1 MKLNNI
7 ETVNKVGEQVVLKGW
22 VHTVRKMG
30 KIAFIDL
37 RDRSGIIQVVL
48 VPQELDEASQSLMAE
63 IKPEYVLEILGVVN
77 KRGEKQLN
85 KEMPTGEVEVLATSV
100 KILNESKT
108 PPFEIENELNQ
119 AGEEL
124 RFKYRYLDLRH
135 QRMLKN
141 IKTRHE
147 IVRLMREFFYAE
159 DFLEIETPFLSKS
172 TPEGAR
178 DFLVP
183 SRNYPGKFY
192 ALPQS
197 PQQYKQMLMV
207 AGMEKYFQ
215 IVRCFRDEDQRGDRQ
230 AEFTQLDME
239 MSFVE
244 QEEILSLVEKLV
256 TQIISKIKPEAKIS
270 FPRMAYKEAMEKY
283 NSDKPDIRKD
293 KNDPNEYA
301 FLWVTDFPMFE
312 YKEGDK
318 RWGATHHPFTA
329 MNSEDVQ
336 YLYEKKSVVSH
347 SKEELNH
354 PDLIFSNL
362 GKIRA
367 LQYDLVLNGS
377 EIAGGSIR
385 THDPKILQKV
395 FEELGHA
402 PEEIQAK
409 FGHLLE
415 AFKYGVPPHGGIAFG
430 LDRFVALL
438 CGETSI
444 REVMAFPKTSDN
456 RDPLMDSP
464 SGVSTEQLKELKIN
478 PKRNKSIN

>member
-1 MKLNNI
+1 MKINNR
-7 ETVNKVGEQVVLKGW
+7 ETINQVDQKVLLMGW
-22 VHTVRKMG
+22 VHVVRKMG
-30 KIAFIDL
+30 KIVFVDL
-37 RDRSGIIQVVL
+37 RDRSGLGQVVL
-48 VPQELDEASQSLMAE
+48 VPSELDERSAE
-63 IKPEYVLEILGVVN
+63 IIKDIKPEYVLAIEGRVQT
-77 KRGEKQLN
+77 RGAKQINQDLL
-85 KEMPTGEVEVLATSV
+85 TGTVEVLATSV
-100 KILNESKT
+100 TILAEAET
-108 PPFEIENELNQ
+108 PPFEIDNEDRQ
-119 AGEEL
+119 ANEEL
-124 RFKYRYLDLRH
+124 RLKYRYLDLRH
-135 QRMLKN
+135 ERMKKN
-141 IKTRHE
+141 IVTRHQ
-147 IVRLMREFFYAE
+147 IIRAMREFFYQN

-230 AEFTQLDME
+230 AEFTQLDVE

-244 QEEILSLVEKLV
+244 QEDILSLVEKLI
-256 TQIISKIKPEAKIS
+256 TQIMFKIKQEAKIT
-270 FPRMAYKEAMEKY
+270 FPRMTYKEAMEKY
-283 NSDKPDIRKD
+283 DSDKPDIRQD
-293 KNDPNEYA
+293 KNNPDEFA

-318 RWGATHHPFTA
+318 RWAATHHPFTA
-329 MNSEDVQ
+329 VNP
-336 YLYEKKSVVSH
+336 K
-347 SKEELNH
+347 
-354 PDLIFSNL
+354 DLPL
-362 GKIRA
+362 LEQKVLEPIRA
-367 LQYDLVLNGS
+367 WQYDLVLNGN

-385 THDPKILQKV
+385 THNPEILYKV
-395 FEELGHA
+395 FEVLGHSD
-402 PEEIQAK
+402 EEIKAK

-430 LDRFVALL
+430 LDRFVAIL

-444 REVMAFPKTSDN
+444 REAMAFPKTSDN

-464 SGVSTEQLKELKIN
+464 SEVDQEQLEELKLEL
-478 PKRNKSIN
+478 KKNK

>member
-7 ETVNKVGEQVVLKGW
+7 EIVNKVGKEVLLKGW
-22 VHTVRKMG
+22 VNTIRKMS
-30 KIAFIDL
+30 KMAFVDL
-37 RDRSGIIQVVL
+37 RDRSGIVQVVL
-48 VPQELDEASQSLMAE
+48 IPSELDEASQAIMNE
-63 IKPEYVLEILGVVN
+63 IKPEYVLEISGMVN
-77 KRGEKQLN
+77 KRGDKQIN
-85 KEMPTGEVEVLATSV
+85 PEMATGTVEVLAKSV
-100 KILNESKT
+100 KILNQAET
-108 PPFEIENELNQ
+108 PPFEIDNEERQ
-119 AGEEL
+119 ANEEL
-124 RFKYRYLDLRH
+124 RLKYRYLDLRH
-135 QRMLKN
+135 ARMQKN
-141 IKTRHE
+141 IKVRHAV
-147 IVRLMREFFYAE
+147 IRAIREFFYNQ

-230 AEFTQLDME
+230 AEFTQLDVE

-244 QEEILSLVEKLV
+244 QKDIMALVEKLIASV
-256 TQIISKIKPEAKIS
+256 MNSVRPGVKYFLAAMTYQ
-270 FPRMAYKEAMEKY
+270 EAMKKY
-283 NSDKPDIRKD
+283 QSDKPDLRKD
-293 KNDPNEYA
+293 KNNSNEFA
-301 FLWVTDFPMFE
+301 FVWVMDFPMFE

-318 RWGATHHPFTA
+318 RWGAVHHPFTA
-329 MNSEDVQ
+329 INPED
-336 YLYEKKSVVSH
+336 LP
-347 SKEELNH
+347 L
-354 PDLIFSNL
+354 L
-362 GKIRA
+362 GKKKLESIRA
-367 LQYDLVLNGS
+367 WQYDLVLNGN

-385 THDPKILQKV
+385 THDPKILRQV
-395 FEELGHA
+395 FEVLGHSDK
-402 PEEIQAK
+402 EIQAK

-430 LDRFVALL
+430 LDRLVAIL

-464 SGVSTEQLKELKIN
+464 SEVEKEQLDELGL
-478 PKRNKSIN
+478 SIKKK

>member
-7 ETVNKVGEQVVLKGW
+7 ETVNKVGQEVILKGW
-22 VHTVRKMG
+22 VNTVRKMG
-30 KIAFIDL
+30 KIVFVDL
-37 RDRSGIIQVVL
+37 RDRSGFVQVVL
-48 VPQELDEASQSLMAE
+48 VPSEITNGNEIELSS
-63 IKPEYVLEILGVVN
+63 IKPEYVLEITGIVN
-77 KRGEKQLN
+77 KRGEKQIN
-85 KEMPTGEVEVLATSV
+85 KELPTGEVEVLAKSV
-100 KILNESKT
+100 KILNTAET
-108 PPFEIENELNQ
+108 PPFEIVNEERQ
-119 AGEEL
+119 ANEEL
-124 RFKYRYLDLRH
+124 RLKYRYLDLRH
-135 QRMLKN
+135 ERMQKN
-141 IKTRHE
+141 IKVRHAV
-147 IVRLMREFFYAE
+147 IRVMREFFYDQ

-207 AGMEKYFQ
+207 AGLEKYFQ

-230 AEFTQLDME
+230 AEFTQLDVE
-239 MSFVE
+239 MSFVD
-244 QEEILSLVEKLV
+244 QEEILHLVEKLIIEV
-256 TQIISKIKPEAKIS
+256 MNRVKPAVGTQHVVSSQYIAP
-270 FPRMAYKEAMEKY
+270 FPRMTYEAAMKKYK
-283 NSDKPDIRKD
+283 SDKPDLRKD
-293 KNDPNEYA
+293 KNNPDEFA
-301 FLWVTDFPMFE
+301 FVWVTDFPMFE

-329 MNSEDVQ
+329 INPEDFK
-336 YLYEKKSVVSH
+336 LLEKVKTHHNASL
-347 SKEELNH
+347 E
-354 PDLIFSNL
+354 
-362 GKIRA
+362 KIRA
-367 LQYDLVLNGS
+367 WQYDLVLNGS

-385 THDPKILQKV
+385 THDPKILHKV
-395 FEELGHA
+395 FEILGHSDK
-402 PEEIQAK
+402 EIQAK

-430 LDRFVALL
+430 LDRLVAIL

-464 SGVSTEQLKELKIN
+464 SEVEKEQLEELGITIK
-478 PKRNKSIN
+478 NKM

>member
-22 VHTVRKMG
+22 AETIRKMG
-30 KIAFIDL
+30 KIVFVDL
-37 RDRSGIIQVVL
+37 RDRSGIVQVVL
-48 VPQELDEASQSLMAE
+48 VPQELDEDSQSLMAE
-63 IKPEYVLEILGVVN
+63 IKPEYVLEISGII
-77 KRGEKQLN
+77 KQRGEKQKN
-85 KEMPTGEVEVLATSV
+85 EAMPTGMVELLAKSV
-100 KILNESKT
+100 KILNESET
-108 PPFEIENELNQ
+108 PPFEINNEDNQ
-119 AGEEL
+119 AGEDL

-135 QRMLKN
+135 ERMLKN
-141 IKTRHE
+141 IKNRHQ

-230 AEFTQLDME
+230 AEFTQLDVE

-244 QEEILSLVEKLV
+244 QEDILSLVEKLI
-256 TQIISKIKPEAKIS
+256 TQIMFKIKQEAKIT
-270 FPRMAYKEAMEKY
+270 FPRMTYKEAMEKY
-283 NSDKPDIRKD
+283 NSDKPDIRQD
-293 KNDPNEYA
+293 KNNPDEFA

-318 RWGATHHPFTA
+318 RWAATHHPFTA
-329 MNSEDVQ
+329 VNPEDLPLLEQKV
-336 YLYEKKSVVSH
+336 LE
-347 SKEELNH
+347 
-354 PDLIFSNL
+354 P
-362 GKIRA
+362 IRA
-367 LQYDLVLNGS
+367 WQYDLVLNGN

-385 THDPKILQKV
+385 THNPEILHKV
-395 FEELGHA
+395 FEVLGHSD
-402 PEEIQAK
+402 EEIKAK

-430 LDRFVALL
+430 LDRFVAIL

-464 SGVSTEQLKELKIN
+464 SEVDQEQLEELKLEF
-478 PKRNKSIN
+478 KKNK